1 MHIQLSDHF
10 NYAKLLKFTFP
21 SIVMLVFTSVYG
33 VVDLSLIHIQM
44 CIRDRGYDVNISGS
58 QDTFYAFPDAG
69 QVTAFAETAM
79 QWAVNRGL
87 ISGDQGMLNPQGTA
101 NRAVTATIMNRF
113 IDVYGR

>member
-1 MHIQLSDHF
+1 MGGYSNGYFGPDDAMTREQF
-10 NYAKLLKFTFP
+10 ATMMYRYACYK
-21 SIVMLVFTSVYG
+21 
-33 VVDLSLIHIQM
+33 
-44 CIRDRGYDVNISGS
+44 GYDVNISGS

>member
-1 MHIQLSDHF
+1 MPAI
-10 NYAKLLKFTFP
+10 T
-21 SIVMLVFTSVYG
+21 
-33 VVDLSLIHIQM
+33 
-44 CIRDRGYDVNISGS
+44 GYDVNISGS